1 MYFQGANSNYE
12 RKRNMTFSEQFKEIF
27 ELICEKIGVVIDW
40 SQENVV
46 PYVMDFFK
54 RYVAYNIVEEILL
67 ILFSIVLIVGVV
79 IFFKVIIKDRARC
92 ESKKKDTAFWDYYSY
107 NKNVDAGFGAVFSF
121 VFGGTILV
129 GAIVMFCCGIS
140 ELLKWCFVPEF
151 QIVEKISY
159 LISTM

>member
-1 MYFQGANSNYE
+1 
-12 RKRNMTFSEQFKEIF
+12 MTFSEQFKEIF

-46 PYVMDFFK
+46 PYVMDFLK

-79 IFFKVIIKDRARC
+79 IFFRIIVKDRARC
-92 ESKKKDTAFWDYYSY
+92 ESKKKDTAFWDYYYY
-107 NKNVDAGFGAVFSF
+107 NEDAGAGLGAAFGFI
-121 VFGGTILV
+121 FGSIILV
-129 GAIVMFCCGIS
+129 GGITMFCCGIS
-140 ELLKWCFVPEF
+140 ELLKWCLVPEF

>member
-1 MYFQGANSNYE
+1 
-12 RKRNMTFSEQFKEIF
+12 MTFSEQFKEVF

-40 SQENVV
+40 SQENVI

-54 RYVAYNIVEEILL
+54 RYVAYNIVETVLW
-67 ILFSIVLIVGVV
+67 ILFSFALIVGVV
-79 IFFKVIIKDRARC
+79 IFFKVIFKDRAKC
-92 ESKKKDTAFWDYYSY
+92 ESKKKSTTFWDYYSY
-107 NKNVDAGFGAVFSF
+107 NKDIDPGFGAVFGF
-121 VFGGTILV
+121 VFGSVFLIFG
-129 GAIVMFCCGIS
+129 IVAFCFGVS

>member
-1 MYFQGANSNYE
+1 
-12 RKRNMTFSEQFKEIF
+12 MTFSEQFKEVF
-27 ELICEKIGVVIDW
+27 NLICEKIGVVIDW
-40 SQENVV
+40 SQENVI

-67 ILFSIVLIVGVV
+67 ILFSFALIIGVV
-79 IFFKVIIKDRARC
+79 IFFKVIIKDRAKC
-92 ESKKKDTAFWDYYSY
+92 KSKKKDTVFWDYYSY
-107 NKNVDAGFGAVFSF
+107 NKDVDVGFGAAFSF
-121 VFGGTILV
+121 ALCGVVLV
-129 GAIVMFCCGIS
+129 GGIVMFCCGIS

>member
-1 MYFQGANSNYE
+1 
-12 RKRNMTFSEQFKEIF
+12 MTFSEQFKEIF

-46 PYVMDFFK
+46 PYVMDFLK

-79 IFFKVIIKDRARC
+79 IFFKIIIKDRAKC
-92 ESKKKDTAFWDYYSY
+92 ESKKKDTAFWECYSY
-107 NKNVDAGFGAVFSF
+107 SKDIDPGFGAVLGFI
-121 VFGGTILV
+121 FGSTILI
-129 GAIVMFCCGIS
+129 GGIIMFCSGMS

>member
-1 MYFQGANSNYE
+1 
-12 RKRNMTFSEQFKEIF
+12 MTFSEQFKEIF

-46 PYVMDFFK
+46 PYVMDFLK

-79 IFFKVIIKDRARC
+79 IFFKIIIKDRAKC
-92 ESKKKDTAFWDYYSY
+92 EAKKKDTAFWEYYSY
-107 NKNVDAGFGAVFSF
+107 SKDIDPGFGAVLGFI
-121 VFGGTILV
+121 FGSTILI
-129 GAIVMFCCGIS
+129 GGIIMFCSGMS

>member
-1 MYFQGANSNYE
+1 
-12 RKRNMTFSEQFKEIF
+12 MTFSEQFKEIF

-46 PYVMDFFK
+46 PYVMDFLK
-54 RYVAYNIVEEILL
+54 RYVVYNIVEEILL

-79 IFFKVIIKDRARC
+79 IFFRIIVKDRARC

-107 NKNVDAGFGAVFSF
+107 NKNVDPGFGAAFSF
-121 VFGGTILV
+121 VFGGAILV
-129 GAIVMFCCGIS
+129 GAIVMFCSGIS

>member
-1 MYFQGANSNYE
+1 
-12 RKRNMTFSEQFKEIF
+12 MTFSEQFKEVF

-67 ILFSIVLIVGVV
+67 ILFSFALIVGVV
-79 IFFKVIIKDRARC
+79 IFFKTVIKDRAKC
-92 ESKKKDTAFWDYYSY
+92 ESKKKDTAFWDYYCYSEGAE
-107 NKNVDAGFGAVFSF
+107 AGLGASLSF
-121 VFGGTILV
+121 VFGSIILV
-129 GAIVMFCCGIS
+129 GAIVMFCCGVS

>member
-1 MYFQGANSNYE
+1 MS
-12 RKRNMTFSEQFKEIF
+12 FSEQFKEVF

-46 PYVMDFFK
+46 PYVMDFLK

-79 IFFKVIIKDRARC
+79 IFFKIIIKDRAKC
-92 ESKKKDTAFWDYYSY
+92 ESKKKDTAFWECYSY
-107 NKNVDAGFGAVFSF
+107 SKDIDPGFGAVLGFI
-121 VFGGTILV
+121 FGSTILI
-129 GAIVMFCCGIS
+129 GGIIMFCSGMS

>member
-1 MYFQGANSNYE
+1 
-12 RKRNMTFSEQFKEIF
+12 MTFSEQFKEIF

-46 PYVMDFFK
+46 PYVMDFLK

-79 IFFKVIIKDRARC
+79 IFFKIIIKDRAKC
-92 ESKKKDTAFWDYYSY
+92 ESKKKDTAFWEYYSY
-107 NKNVDAGFGAVFSF
+107 SKDIDPGFGAVLGFI
-121 VFGGTILV
+121 FGGTILIGGV
-129 GAIVMFCCGIS
+129 IMFCCGIS